1 MKRFALNNFKSLTD
15 DTLITATTT
24 ILTTMP
30 LSGKFTMPEPPLT
43 DIETS
48 RDTFVEKLSLTRR
61 KGSPLDTAVKNA
73 ARTELEDL
81 LRRLSQYVNNV
92 ANGDLISLLSSGF
105 QLNKISSH
113 NGMPPATP
121 AGLRM
126 RDGRQVKQIVLEFS
140 PVDNILSYEYRYT
153 SEKAADGELVWGEEI
168 TRTTRSTEN
177 VLAPV
182 TPGVVYYAQVRA
194 FNRYGTSEWSYVLS
208 YMAR

>member
-24 ILTTMP
+24 ILITMP

-92 ANGDLISLLSSGF
+92 ANGDLITLLS
-105 QLNKISSH
+105 
-113 NGMPPATP
+113 
-121 AGLRM
+121 
-126 RDGRQVKQIVLEFS
+126 
-140 PVDNILSYEYRYT
+140 
-153 SEKAADGELVWGEEI
+153 
-168 TRTTRSTEN
+168 
-177 VLAPV
+177 
-182 TPGVVYYAQVRA
+182 
-194 FNRYGTSEWSYVLS
+194 
-208 YMAR
+208 